1 MIISPAL
8 AQSAAPSGGGLFE
21 MLFPFIM
28 VFGIIYFLVIR
39 PQNKRQKEHKAMLE
53 ALRRGDTVVTQG
65 GLIGKIAKVD
75 ETEVQIDIADKTR
88 VTVIKAMIINVR
100 AKNEPAD

>member
-1 MIISPAL
+1 MFISPAF
-8 AQSAAPSGGGLFE
+8 AQSAAPAGGGLFE

-65 GLIGKIAKVD
+65 GLVGKVAKVD
-75 ETEVQIDIADKTR
+75 ETEVQVDIAEKTR
-88 VTVIKAMIINVR
+88 VTVIKTMIINVR